1 MYATTR
7 SLLRSLT
14 VTAQYDGFHK
24 CPPHSSCFNSG
35 CERNNW
41 RARFPFIIFIMSD
54 IKNCGLQSRSKWIMI
69 WHNLHRQNLKF
80 VFLRK
85 PIQHFFTLLRLFPFF
100 RTLFSTIFRAPDKMI
115 LQRIHISSTIWKCIS
130 LIVNISFSMFI
141 LYHMTPHLANT
152 SSASW

>member
-1 MYATTR
+1 MYATTW

-54 IKNCGLQSRSKWIMI
+54 IKNCGLQSRSKWIWSGI
-69 WHNLHRQNLKF
+69 TSIARILNLYSSASPYNI
-80 VFLRK
+80 FLHSAS
-85 PIQHFFTLLRLFPFF
+85 IPFF
-100 RTLFSTIFRAPDKMI
+100 RTCFRYFVHQTRWYCKEYTYP
-115 LQRIHISSTIWKCIS
+115 LPYESVFL

-141 LYHMTPHLANT
+141 LYHMPPHLANA
-152 SSASW
+152 SSVSW